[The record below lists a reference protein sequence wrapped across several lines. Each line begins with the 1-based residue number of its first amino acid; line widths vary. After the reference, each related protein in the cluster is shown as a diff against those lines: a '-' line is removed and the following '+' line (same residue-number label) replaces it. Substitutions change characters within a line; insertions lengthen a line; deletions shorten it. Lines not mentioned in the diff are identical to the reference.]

1 MNTLT
6 REQFYT
12 AAQQGALV
20 PVYRELPADLETPVS
35 VYLKLRGQGVGF
47 LLESV
52 ERAEQLGRYSF
63 LGFNPRRQI
72 IARGREVTVRDN
84 GHATTRT
91 LAGGEDPL
99 SVVEAALASF
109 QPVAPVHELVKGLPR
124 FFGGAVG
131 YLGYDMVRFFEQR
144 PEGQTW
150 ISPPDDRD
158 LPDMHLFITD
168 TLVVFDHV
176 QHRLLLF
183 ANAPTPAGCDL
194 DAVYDAALARL
205 DALEAQ
211 VRAPLAYTPAASAP
225 ADAPVTSTLT
235 QAQYEDAVRR
245 AKEYIAAGDIFQ
257 VVLSQRLARPTAA
270 EPFSIYRALRRINP
284 SPYMFFLDFGDAYL
298 IGSSPEV
305 LVRLQDRT
313 AAVRPIAGTR
323 PRGATPEADRV
334 LEAELLA
341 DPKERA
347 EHVMLVDL
355 GRNDLGRVCDFNTI
369 RVPELLV
376 TETYSHVIHLVSHV
390 EGRLRDG
397 LDAFDLLRA
406 TFPAGTLSGAPK
418 VRAMEIIDELEGVK
432 RGPYGGAVGY
442 FGFNGAM
449 DTCITI
455 RTIVLKDGV
464 AYLQAGAGIVAD
476 SDPTKEYHETM
487 HKAGALSKAIEMA
500 EEGI

>member
-1 MNTLT
+1 
-6 REQFYT
+6 
-12 AAQQGALV
+12 
-20 PVYRELPADLETPVS
+20 
-35 VYLKLRGQGVGF
+35 
-47 LLESV
+47 
-52 ERAEQLGRYSF
+52 
-63 LGFNPRRQI
+63 
-72 IARGREVTVRDN
+72 VTVRDN

-245 AKEYIAAGDIFQ
+245 ARSTSRRATFSRWCSRSGW
-257 VVLSQRLARPTAA
+257 RPTAA

-284 SPYMFFLDFGDAYL
+284 SPYMFFLDLAML
-298 IGSSPEV
+298 I
-305 LVRLQDRT
+305 
-313 AAVRPIAGTR
+313 
-323 PRGATPEADRV
+323 
-334 LEAELLA
+334 
-341 DPKERA
+341 
-347 EHVMLVDL
+347 
-355 GRNDLGRVCDFNTI
+355 
-369 RVPELLV
+369 
-376 TETYSHVIHLVSHV
+376 
-390 EGRLRDG
+390 
-397 LDAFDLLRA
+397 
-406 TFPAGTLSGAPK
+406 
-418 VRAMEIIDELEGVK
+418 
-432 RGPYGGAVGY
+432 
-442 FGFNGAM
+442 
-449 DTCITI
+449 
-455 RTIVLKDGV
+455 
-464 AYLQAGAGIVAD
+464 
-476 SDPTKEYHETM
+476 
-487 HKAGALSKAIEMA
+487 
-500 EEGI
+500 